1 MTKFI
6 NNIRKI
12 SAIEL
17 GQNSFYIGTLLL
29 STTNLISGLFF
40 LVSLIISLKIKP
52 ISFKKDK
59 WNLTL
64 LFSSVLIVLS
74 TFKVSIFQNYSEID
88 QFVKDNQWNQLSIWV
103 GLFNWI
109 PLFIAFSG
117 FQIYLKKES
126 QRIRFAKFLFMGLI
140 PVLFTFL
147 LQKWFNV
154 VGPFKSLFGM
164 IIFYMRSPELYGY
177 TGLFNN
183 PNYAGIWLAVSLP
196 FSIMIFQLNENKKF
210 RQLFILT
217 IIFSTIS
224 CIIYTNSRNS
234 FIGILI
240 ATSIMTSVK
249 FLIICISII
258 FLIYLLINNF
268 NFLPF
273 LDSLLIDEIIP
284 EKIIKKIFQ
293 TNYLDIYDSPRI
305 NIWSETISLISQ
317 KPIFGWGAATFIF
330 LYLSKGGFKAQH
342 THNMPLELA
351 QMYGIPVAIILTLF
365 VTFLFLKSIKVIFK
379 TNNNSSSKINKAWIS
394 ASLIMLFSHI
404 SDITYYDGRISI
416 LIWIL
421 LAGLKCIIDK
431 NVPSKII
438 KTE

>member
-1 MTKFI
+1 MAKFV

-17 GQNSFYIGTLLL
+17 GQNSFYLGTLLL

-40 LVSLIISLKIKP
+40 LISLIISLKVKP

-64 LFSSVLIVLS
+64 LFTSVLMVLS
-74 TFKVSIFQNYSEID
+74 TFKVSIFQNYSVLY
-88 QFVKDNQWNQLSIWV
+88 QVATDNHWNQLSIWT

-164 IIFYMRSPELYGY
+164 IIFYMRSPESYGY

-196 FSIMIFQLNENKKF
+196 FSILIFQLNEYKKF

-240 ATSIMTSVK
+240 GTSIMTSAK
-249 FLIICISII
+249 FLMICIAII
-258 FLIYLLINNF
+258 FLIYLLINNLTF
-268 NFLPF
+268 FPL
-273 LDSLLIDEIIP
+273 LDALLIDEIIP

-293 TNYLDIYDSPRI
+293 TNYLDIYKSPRI
-305 NIWSETISLISQ
+305 NIWSETISLITQ

-330 LYLSKGGFKAQH
+330 LYLSKGGFKAVH

-351 QMYGIPVAIILTLF
+351 QIYGVPVALILTLF
-365 VTFLFLKSIKVIFK
+365 VTFLFFKSIKVIFK
-379 TNNNSSSKINKAWIS
+379 PNNNSSSKINKAWIS
-394 ASLIMLFSHI
+394 AALIILVSHM

-421 LAGLKCIIDK
+421 LSGLKCIIEN
-431 NVPSKII
+431 NVPLKII
-438 KTE
+438 KSE